1 MTHTFEVAVD
11 SLESALIAQECGVHR
26 VELCAALGIGG
37 ITPSHAMIE
46 IAKDRLDIPFNVII
60 RPRRGD
66 FLYTE
71 AEFDIMC
78 GDIEYAKSLDVNGVV
93 LGILYSDGRID
104 IDRTRV
110 LIELARPLEVT
121 FHRAFDM
128 AIDPHQALD
137 DLISLGVDTLLTSG
151 QQPTAEQGL
160 SLITELVKQADGR
173 IRIMPGSGINP
184 NNIKAIVKGSGA
196 NEFHF
201 SGKASVDSPM
211 QYHNSTL
218 SMGGKDVGS
227 EYQRSYA
234 DADTIRAIIANANRD
249 SQSRN
254 KE

>member
-1 MTHTFEVAVD
+1 MTYTFEVAVD
-11 SLESALIAQECGVHR
+11 SIESALIAQDYGAHR
-26 VELCAALGIGG
+26 IELCADLGIGG
-37 ITPSHAMIE
+37 ITPSHAMITV
-46 IAKDRLDIPFNVII
+46 AKKLLNIPMNVII

-93 LGILYSDGRID
+93 LGILLSDGHID
-104 IDRTRV
+104 VERTRE
-110 LIELARPLEVT
+110 LIKLAQPLEVT

-128 AIDPHQALD
+128 AKDPHHALD
-137 DLISLGVDTLLTSG
+137 NLISLGVDTLLTSG

-184 NNIKAIVKGSGA
+184 NNIKALVEGSSA
-196 NEFHF
+196 KEFHF
-201 SGKASVDSPM
+201 SGKTSVDSPM
-211 QYHNSTL
+211 QYHNPTL

-234 DADTIRAIIANANRD
+234 DADTIQAIIANANH
-249 SQSRN
+249 Q
-254 KE
+254 